1 MLGGVEPQS
10 EDGASLVAR
19 LELAYGSP
27 AAAVHA
33 LRRALVLAGRSHLP
47 DSPEDLVAF
56 VHARLVP
63 ILIAEIGPR
72 LTMALVDDL
81 VADVAPISSTQ
92 PLRPVESVAQPVA
105 RVALRSRS
113 SPPTK
118 MALSVLLVDH
128 DRVWRSMLARD
139 LVRVRWGV
147 SVIDSVEE
155 FDDVVRPGE
164 PIDVAIVDVLHPQA
178 STIIDA
184 VVTAFPTVVLV
195 ARASNRATASA
206 LLESKGL
213 HRFDVRAREEP
224 AGELIEAVRRIVEG

>member
-1 MLGGVEPQS
+1 ME
-10 EDGASLVAR
+10 
-19 LELAYGSP
+19 
-27 AAAVHA
+27 
-33 LRRALVLAGRSHLP
+33 
-47 DSPEDLVAF
+47 
-56 VHARLVP
+56 
-63 ILIAEIGPR
+63 
-72 LTMALVDDL
+72 
-81 VADVAPISSTQ
+81 
-92 PLRPVESVAQPVA
+92 
-105 RVALRSRS
+105 
-113 SPPTK
+113 
-118 MALSVLLVDH
+118 LSVLLVDH

-178 STIIDA
+178 STIVDA

-206 LLESKGL
+206 MLESKGL

-224 AGELIEAVRRIVEG
+224 AEELIEAVRRIVEK

>member
-33 LRRALVLAGRSHLP
+33 LRRALVLAGRSHVP
-47 DSPEDLVAF
+47 DGPEDLVAF

-147 SVIDSVEE
+147 SVID
-155 FDDVVRPGE
+155 
-164 PIDVAIVDVLHPQA
+164 
-178 STIIDA
+178 A

>member
-1 MLGGVEPQS
+1 MEPQS
-10 EDGASLVAR
+10 EDGASLIAR

-72 LTMALVDDL
+72 LTTALVDDL
-81 VADVAPISSTQ
+81 VADLAPISSTQ
-92 PLRPVESVAQPVA
+92 PSRPVESLAQPVA

-113 SPPTK
+113 SPPK
-118 MALSVLLVDH
+118 MELSVLLVDH

-155 FDDVVRPGE
+155 FDDLVRPGE
-164 PIDVAIVDVLHPQA
+164 PLDVAIVDVLHPQA
-178 STIIDA
+178 SAIVDA

-206 LLESKGL
+206 MLESKGL
-213 HRFDVRAREEP
+213 HRFEVRAKEEP
-224 AGELIEAVRRIVEG
+224 AEELIEAVRRIVEG

>member
-1 MLGGVEPQS
+1 M
-10 EDGASLVAR
+10 
-19 LELAYGSP
+19 AYGSP

-33 LRRALVLAGRSHLP
+33 LKRALVLAGRSEVP
-47 DSPEDLVAF
+47 ETPEDVVAF

-81 VADVAPISSTQ
+81 AADLAPVSSTQ
-92 PLRPVESVAQPVA
+92 PLRPALSPVESMPRPVA
-105 RVALRSRS
+105 RVVLRSRS

-118 MALSVLLVDH
+118 MELSVLLVDH

-147 SVIDSVEE
+147 SVIDSVDE
-155 FDDVVRPGE
+155 FADVVHPGE

-178 STIIDA
+178 SAIVDA
-184 VVTAFPTVVLV
+184 VVAAFPTVVLV

-206 LLESKGL
+206 MLESKGL
-213 HRFDVRAREEP
+213 REFDVRAREEP
-224 AGELIEAVRRIVEG
+224 TEELIDAVRRIVER